1 MSSYWG
7 KYWLLI
13 VIILLVSIVCG
24 SIVLAIKQSS
34 HKPVEIVITQDNS
47 TQYDGEIYVG
57 GAVANPGF
65 YPLKENDSI
74 EDIVQAAG
82 PLHESDLD
90 RIKIHVPREDVIHP
104 PQKISLNYADV
115 WLLAALP
122 GIGQGKAQAI
132 VDYRKEH
139 GHFSRV
145 EDLLNVEGIGSTTLE
160 RIRDLI
166 TIED

>member
-1 MSSYWG
+1 MSSYLG

-13 VIILLVSIVCG
+13 VIVLLVSIVCG
-24 SIVLAIKQSS
+24 GIVLAIKQSS
-34 HKPVEIVITQDNS
+34 HKPVEIIITQGNS

-65 YPLKENDSI
+65 YPLKEDDSI
-74 EDIVQAAG
+74 ENIIQAAG
-82 PLHESDLD
+82 PMDESDLA
-90 RIKIHVPREDVIHP
+90 RIEIQVPREGEVHP

-122 GIGQGKAQAI
+122 GIGQEKAQAI

-145 EDLLNVEGIGSTTLE
+145 EDLLNVEGIGNTTLE